1 MITSMDIKEIATFDN
16 EHGHIGNLNKL
27 NFFYGSNGSGK
38 TTISRVLNQKE
49 DYPESTITWE
59 NKESGNIIVYNL
71 DFVKKNFSTSTIPG
85 IYTMG
90 EESIETEKQI
100 EELREK
106 YREKIAE
113 KQKILNNIPE
123 EKIQEHFCNKENAC
137 RRHYEEVCWKLK
149 ESVKGTELEA
159 FIAGYKSSKFKL
171 FSKLLDDSLSNH
183 GDIWTKEQL
192 ISYMKQMKQAEVSKV
207 SLIIPVQVNGLQV
220 IEKSTI
226 FNESVVGKSNSTI
239 GTLIEKIGNGQWVLK
254 GKEFIEKSK
263 GKCPF
268 CQQELPDGFSKAL
281 EDYFDHTYTEKVGLI
296 AQYADMYAEKTK
308 ELLTQIDNLISL
320 PEPQNK
326 YINTEDIKKIQTE
339 IASLFDDNQNKIS
352 EKVQTPGN
360 VIALQSSK
368 SLIQKINKLI
378 EETNERIVKYND
390 SIDKPPKVDN
400 IDSIF
405 WRYAVSQFEKDINNY
420 NKEIAKLNDNCKKL
434 QNQVKK
440 LNSELSEITL
450 KGKELQKHR
459 VSIRPTVDKI
469 NQVLK
474 SFGFTNFSMQVTSED
489 DETHYQIVRADGT
502 LAKET
507 LSEGEANFIT
517 FLYFYFSLDG
527 TMSTAG
533 TLGEKVIVID
543 DPVSSLDSNVLYIV
557 STLVKGICKD
567 KILQQD
573 SGFTQLLLFTHNVY
587 FYHEL
592 TANPI
597 KNWRGKISYYII
609 RKINNI
615 SSIEHFGH
623 SPIKTTYQMMWEL
636 VKKASDDISRV
647 DRIALLNVM
656 RRILEYYFKTLGNLV
671 NNDVYDKINGEDRF
685 ICHSLLALEN
695 SQSHGFIDD
704 TVNSTP
710 DEDTLRRYLVVF
722 RKIFE
727 VHGSLSHYNMMMG
740 IDSEAEYES

>member
-1 MITSMDIKEIATFDN
+1 MDIKEIATFDN

-49 DYPESTITWE
+49 DYPESTITWK

-113 KQKILNNIPE
+113 KQKILNDIPE
-123 EKIQEHFCNKENAC
+123 EKIQEYFFNKENAC

-149 ESVKGTELEA
+149 ESVKGTELEE
-159 FIAGYKSSKFKL
+159 FIAGYKSNKFKL

-192 ISYMKQMKQAEVSKV
+192 ISYMKQMKQVEVSKV

-254 GKEFIEKSK
+254 GKEFIKKSK

-368 SLIQKINKLI
+368 SLIRKINKLI
-378 EETNERIVKYND
+378 EETNERIVKYNN
-390 SIDKPPKVDN
+390 SINKPQKVDN

-469 NQVLK
+469 NRVLK

-592 TANPI
+592 TANPL

-656 RRILEYYFKTLGNLV
+656 RRILEYYFKTLGSLV

>member
-1 MITSMDIKEIATFDN
+1 MDIKEIATFDN

-113 KQKILNNIPE
+113 KQKILNDIPE
-123 EKIQEHFCNKENAC
+123 EKIQEYFFNKENAC

-149 ESVKGTELEA
+149 ESVKGTELEE
-159 FIAGYKSSKFKL
+159 FIAGYKSNKFKL

-296 AQYADMYAEKTK
+296 AQYADMYAEKAK

-368 SLIQKINKLI
+368 SLIRKINKLI
-378 EETNERIVKYND
+378 EETNERIVKYNN
-390 SIDKPPKVDN
+390 SIDKPQKVDN

-469 NQVLK
+469 NRVLK

-592 TANPI
+592 TANPL